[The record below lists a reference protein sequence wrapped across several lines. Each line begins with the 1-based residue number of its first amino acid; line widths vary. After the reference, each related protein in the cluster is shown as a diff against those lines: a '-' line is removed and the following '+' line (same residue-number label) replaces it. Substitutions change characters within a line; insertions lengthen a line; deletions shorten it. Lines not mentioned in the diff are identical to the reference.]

1 MNHDCVPNCRKY
13 FDSQRTMHVLAA
25 TTIEEGH
32 EMFLSYVSPLFS
44 TPMRQVSDRPCSS
57 EIKCLCFMD
66 WPSEI
71 LQKPYSGIRI
81 DDSEFEM
88 LLLVFI

>member
-1 MNHDCVPNCRKY
+1 
-13 FDSQRTMHVLAA
+13 MHVLAA

-57 EIKCLCFMD
+57 EIKCLCFME

-71 LQKPYSGIRI
+71 LQNLPYSGIRI
-81 DDSEFEM
+81 DDWEFEM
-88 LLLVFI
+88 LILVFI